1 MVVLHL
7 RDSARGAKPAAGS
20 TQRRSALAAEAG
32 ASGAT
37 LLGRRSECEA
47 LDRLLTDV
55 VSGTSRVTV
64 LRGDAGVGKSE
75 LLGYLSHKVAG
86 WRVATAVG
94 VESEMELGYS
104 GLHQLCGPMLD
115 HLDRLPVPQREALAT
130 VFGLGVG
137 AAPDRFLVGV
147 ATLSLLADAA
157 EQQPLVCIVDDAQW
171 LDQASGQILAFVGRR
186 LLAERIA
193 LVCAAR
199 TGIGDDVLAGLPEL
213 SIHGLGESD
222 ARALLLDNVYGPLDA
237 AVCDQIVSESHGNPL
252 ALLELPRTWRATDL
266 AGGFGLPG
274 NQLVASKIQQ
284 SYVRRLR
291 LLPSDT
297 QLLALAAAAEPIGD
311 RLLLHRSAEV
321 LGIDLAAASPA
332 VDAGLL
338 HLGWHVEF
346 AHPLVRSATYRAA
359 TAEARRRVHLALAEA
374 TDAET
379 DPDRRAWHRA
389 RATPGPD
396 EEVAAELERSA
407 GRAQS
412 RGGVAAAAAFLTRA
426 TELTPDPTRRVQ
438 RALGAAFANVQA
450 GTFDA
455 ARTLISTASDGPLD
469 ESQRARIDL
478 LRAQLA
484 FVASRGTEATT
495 LLLAAAQRLEPL
507 DINLARETYLDAFS
521 AALFGARLNDTIGV
535 PEIARAVRAA
545 PRRPE
550 HEPTAADLLLD
561 GLVALTD
568 EYETGVPLCR
578 DALQKLSGDRSSP
591 KERLRWLWQG
601 CVVALELWEDDSA
614 YVLSHH
620 NVQIARKT
628 GTLSELALALSART
642 PVLVFCG
649 DLSAAAA
656 TVAETESVEHVTGI
670 SSAPYGALILHAWQG
685 DAREAKELIDIT
697 TRDAS
702 ARGEG
707 IGLAICEYARAV
719 LCNGLGQYE
728 EAVTAARSAS
738 EYHEVV
744 AENWGLSELV
754 EPATRTGRIDL
765 ATDALSRLASKAQ
778 AAGSQWALGVEARS
792 RALLNEGA
800 TAEGSFS
807 KAIEHL
813 SRTRV
818 RAELARTHLLF
829 GEWLRRANR
838 RVDARRELNVAYD
851 LFSAMGM
858 RSFAERT
865 RRELLA
871 TGATVHKRNVET
883 RDDLTAQEAQIAR
896 LARDGLSNPEI
907 AAQLFIS
914 ARTVEWHL
922 RKVFNK
928 LGINSRR
935 QLRAA
940 FADGGRP
947 LASS

>member
-1 MVVLHL
+1 
-7 RDSARGAKPAAGS
+7 
-20 TQRRSALAAEAG
+20 LAAEAG
-32 ASGAT
+32 VGGTT

-47 LDRLLTDV
+47 LDHLLTDV
-55 VSGTSRVTV
+55 VSGASRVAI

-75 LLGYLSHKVAG
+75 LLRYLSQRVAG

-94 VESEMELGYS
+94 VESEMELAYS
-104 GLHQLCGPMLD
+104 GLHQLCGPLLD
-115 HLDRLPVPQREALAT
+115 HLDRLPAPQREALAT

-137 AAPDRFLVGV
+137 AAPDRFLVGL

-171 LDQASGQILAFVGRR
+171 LDQASAQILAFMARR

-213 SIHGLGESD
+213 SIHGLGDSD

-266 AGGFGLPG
+266 AGGFGLPSS
-274 NQLVASKIQQ
+274 QLVAAKIQQ

-291 LLPSDT
+291 PLPSDT
-297 QLLALAAAAEPIGD
+297 QLLVLAAAAEPIGD
-311 RLLLHRSAEV
+311 RLLLHRAAES
-321 LGIDLAAASPA
+321 LGIDMAAASPA
-332 VDAGLL
+332 ADAGLL
-338 HLGWHVEF
+338 NVGWRVEF

-359 TAEARRRVHLALAEA
+359 AVEDRRRVHLALAEA
-374 TDAET
+374 TDAEA

-407 GRAQS
+407 GRAQA

-438 RALGAAFANVQA
+438 RALDAAFANVQA
-450 GTFDA
+450 GTFDT
-455 ARTLISTASDGPLD
+455 ARTLINTASDGLVD
-469 ESQRARIDL
+469 EAQRARIDL

-484 FVASRGTEATT
+484 FASSRGTEATT
-495 LLLAAAQRLEPL
+495 LLLAAAQRLERL

-521 AALFGARLNDTIGV
+521 AALFGARLNATIGV
-535 PEIARAVRAA
+535 PEIARAVRAV
-545 PRRPE
+545 PRQPE
-550 HEPTAADLLLD
+550 HESTTADLLLD

-568 EYETGVPLCR
+568 NYETGVPLCR
-578 DALQKLSGDRSSP
+578 DALQKLSGDRSSL

-601 CVVALELWEDDSA
+601 CVVALELWDDDSG
-614 YVLSHH
+614 YFLSHH

-649 DLSAAAA
+649 DLTAAAA
-656 TVAETESVEHVTGI
+656 TVTETESVEEVTGI
-670 SSAPYGALILHAWQG
+670 SSAPYGALILHAWRG
-685 DAREAKELIDIT
+685 DARETKELIETT
-697 TRDAS
+697 TRDAG

-719 LCNGLGQYE
+719 LCNGLGQYD
-728 EAVTAARSAS
+728 EAVIAARSAS

-754 EPATRTGRIDL
+754 EPANRTGETAL
-765 ATDALSRLASKAQ
+765 ATDALNRLARKAQ
-778 AAGSQWALGVEARS
+778 ATGSKWALGIEARA
-792 RALLNEGA
+792 RALVSEGA
-800 TAEGSFS
+800 TAEGSFRQ
-807 KAIEHL
+807 AIEHL

-818 RAELARTHLLF
+818 RAELARTHLLY

-838 RVDARRELNVAYD
+838 RVDARGELNVAYE

-858 RSFAERT
+858 QSFAERT
-865 RRELLA
+865 QRELLA
-871 TGATVHKRNVET
+871 TGATVHRRRVET
-883 RDDLTAQEAQIAR
+883 RDDLTTQEAQIAR
-896 LARDGLSNPEI
+896 LARDGLSNTEI
-907 AAQLFIS
+907 GAQLFIG

-928 LGINSRR
+928 LGISSRR
-935 QLRAA
+935 QLRVT
-940 FADGGRP
+940 FADGAR
-947 LASS
+947 S

>member
-1 MVVLHL
+1 
-7 RDSARGAKPAAGS
+7 
-20 TQRRSALAAEAG
+20 LAAEAG
-32 ASGAT
+32 VGGTT

-47 LDRLLTDV
+47 LDHLLTDV
-55 VSGTSRVTV
+55 VSGASRVAI

-75 LLGYLSHKVAG
+75 LLRYLSQRVAG

-94 VESEMELGYS
+94 VESEMELAYS
-104 GLHQLCGPMLD
+104 GLHQLCGPLLD
-115 HLDRLPVPQREALAT
+115 HLDRLPAPQREALAT

-137 AAPDRFLVGV
+137 AAPDRFLVGL

-171 LDQASGQILAFVGRR
+171 LDQASAQILAFMARR

-213 SIHGLGESD
+213 SIHGLGDSD

-266 AGGFGLPG
+266 AGGFGLPSS
-274 NQLVASKIQQ
+274 QLIAAKIQQ

-291 LLPSDT
+291 PLPSDT
-297 QLLALAAAAEPIGD
+297 QLLVLAAAAEPIGD
-311 RLLLHRSAEV
+311 RLLLHRAAES
-321 LGIDLAAASPA
+321 LGIDMAAASPA
-332 VDAGLL
+332 ADAGLL
-338 HLGWHVEF
+338 NVGWRVEF

-359 TAEARRRVHLALAEA
+359 AVEDRRRVHLALAEA
-374 TDAET
+374 TDAEA

-407 GRAQS
+407 GRAQA

-438 RALGAAFANVQA
+438 RALDAAFANVQA
-450 GTFDA
+450 GTFDT
-455 ARTLISTASDGPLD
+455 ARTLINTASDGLVD
-469 ESQRARIDL
+469 EAQRARIDL

-484 FVASRGTEATT
+484 FASSRGTEATT
-495 LLLAAAQRLEPL
+495 LLLAAAQRLERL

-521 AALFGARLNDTIGV
+521 AALFGARLNATIGV
-535 PEIARAVRAA
+535 PEIARAVRAV
-545 PRRPE
+545 PRQPE
-550 HEPTAADLLLD
+550 HESTTADLLLD

-568 EYETGVPLCR
+568 NYETGVPLCR
-578 DALQKLSGDRSSP
+578 DALQKLSGDRSSL

-601 CVVALELWEDDSA
+601 CVVALELWDDDSA
-614 YVLSHH
+614 YFLSHH

-649 DLSAAAA
+649 DLTAAAA
-656 TVAETESVEHVTGI
+656 TVTETESVEEVTGI
-670 SSAPYGALILHAWQG
+670 SSAPYGALILHAWRG
-685 DAREAKELIDIT
+685 DARETKELIETT
-697 TRDAS
+697 TRDAG

-719 LCNGLGQYE
+719 LCNGLGQYN
-728 EAVTAARSAS
+728 EAVIAARSAS

-754 EPATRTGRIDL
+754 EPANRTGETAL
-765 ATDALSRLASKAQ
+765 ATDALNRLARKAQ
-778 AAGSQWALGVEARS
+778 ATGSKWALGIEARA
-792 RALLNEGA
+792 RALVSEGA
-800 TAEGSFS
+800 TAEGSFRQ
-807 KAIEHL
+807 AIEHL

-818 RAELARTHLLF
+818 RAELARTHLLY

-838 RVDARRELNVAYD
+838 RVDARGELNVAYE

-858 RSFAERT
+858 QSFAERT
-865 RRELLA
+865 QRELLA
-871 TGATVHKRNVET
+871 TGATVHRRRVET
-883 RDDLTAQEAQIAR
+883 RDDLTTQEAQIAR
-896 LARDGLSNPEI
+896 LARDGLSNTEI
-907 AAQLFIS
+907 GAQLFIG

-928 LGINSRR
+928 LGISSRR
-935 QLRAA
+935 QLRVT
-940 FADGGRP
+940 FADGAR
-947 LASS
+947 S